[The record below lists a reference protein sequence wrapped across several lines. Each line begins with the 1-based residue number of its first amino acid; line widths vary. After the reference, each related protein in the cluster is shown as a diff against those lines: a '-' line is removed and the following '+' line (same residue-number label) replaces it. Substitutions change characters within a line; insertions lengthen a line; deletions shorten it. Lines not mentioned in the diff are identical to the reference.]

1 MENMDWIHLAKDK
14 EKWWAYVNAVMEP
27 LGCIQCRV
35 FVDCL
40 TTY

>member
-14 EKWWAYVNAVMEP
+14 KWWAYVNAVMEP
-27 LGCIQCRV
+27 LGCIQCRA